1 MLPWQRG
8 RLRDAR
14 APTVSRCR
22 GEQVRT
28 ELMN

>member
-1 MLPWQRG
+1 MLLRQRG

-14 APTVSRCR
+14 APTGSRCR
-22 GEQVRT
+22 GERVRT